1 MKFSLLSLAL
11 TFTFLSLSSSL
22 KAQHYKSDNLEV
34 SKLAENVY
42 QHISFLKTQDFGK
55 VSCNGMIVVDGAEA
69 LVFDTPADA
78 AASEELISWIESA
91 LKSKVKAVVATHFH
105 ADCLAG
111 LDVFHAKNIPSYA
124 QALTLKL
131 AAQKQFPI
139 PMHAFD
145 RSLSFTAGRTRVS
158 VEYHGAGHTQDNTI
172 AYVPSAKI
180 MFGGCLVKEQGA
192 GKGNLEDADTAAWPG
207 TVQRIK
213 TRYPNVKLIIPGHGA
228 AGGIKLLEYT
238 RDLFQ

>member
-1 MKFSLLSLAL
+1 MKFLFTSLTLLL
-11 TFTFLSLSSSL
+11 TFTNLSSPV
-22 KAQHYKSDNLEV
+22 KAQDYKSEHLEV
-34 SKLAENVY
+34 RKLAENVY

-69 LVFDTPADA
+69 LVFDTPADT
-78 AASEELISWIESA
+78 AASEELISWIEST

-145 RSLSFTAGRTRVS
+145 KSLRFTAGRTSVS
-158 VEYHGAGHTQDNTI
+158 VEYHGAGHTQDNII

-180 MFGGCLVKEQGA
+180 MFGGCLIKEQGA

-207 TVQRIK
+207 TVQRVRN
-213 TRYPNVKLIIPGHGA
+213 RYPNVKLIIPGHGA
-228 AGGIKLLEYT
+228 VGGIKLLEYT
-238 RDLFQ
+238 RNLFQ